1 MMVLVVSV
9 KVYKVWWWSC
19 FGKVGGFWSTVK
31 SGATIILS
39 HHDRK
44 EEGEVEMVF

>member
-1 MMVLVVSV
+1 MMVLVVGV
-9 KVYKVWWWSC
+9 EVWEVWWWS
-19 FGKVGGFWSTVK
+19 FGKVGGFWSIVK

-44 EEGEVEMVF
+44 EEGVWEMFF